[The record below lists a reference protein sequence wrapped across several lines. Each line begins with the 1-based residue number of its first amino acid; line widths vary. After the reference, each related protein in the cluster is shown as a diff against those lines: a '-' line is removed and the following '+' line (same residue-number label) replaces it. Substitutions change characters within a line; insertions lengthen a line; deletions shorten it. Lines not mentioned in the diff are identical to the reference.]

1 MDSTRDYSRL
11 HEEAL
16 EASRQEMMV
25 EAKETQSCWKSIW
38 RVSSVFWW
46 GPHILQYPCILAARA
61 PNLGSV
67 CPREFLNAPWGVHT
81 PLKRYEGWYVWVLS
95 WRGWGPIVFIRF
107 SKVVET
113 PTDMRGDWNWRR
125 DTLGGCRALYF
136 SVCLEV
142 CIISSSKYWCAYCAR
157 RTKKDC
163 CGRPLERHIAT
174 FYGSRSV
181 CSKIS
186 EVFSDGHSPL
196 PPSPMWLWWPLCFFF
211 KGTTFCWISFSE
223 FHRIY

>member
-1 MDSTRDYSRL
+1 M
-11 HEEAL
+11 
-16 EASRQEMMV
+16 
-25 EAKETQSCWKSIW
+25 
-38 RVSSVFWW
+38 
-46 GPHILQYPCILAARA
+46 
-61 PNLGSV
+61 
-67 CPREFLNAPWGVHT
+67 
-81 PLKRYEGWYVWVLS
+81 
-95 WRGWGPIVFIRF
+95 
-107 SKVVET
+107 
-113 PTDMRGDWNWRR
+113 
-125 DTLGGCRALYF
+125 GGCRALYF

-196 PPSPMWLWWPLCFFF
+196 PPLCGFGGHFVSSSR
-211 KGTTFCWISFSE
+211 GLPSAE
-223 FHRIY
+223 FHFLNFTEYIKIP